1 MSADFT
7 ELAINVSEY
16 TGITDLPN
24 HFGRL
29 CGMAER
35 EIFKHLRVAEMEKTI
50 ALNLTNGAGDLPE
63 DLVEVFKVHDTADR
77 RLDRIAAE
85 LVTPSSDQAIVVS
98 DGFETMNAQRGFAVK
113 ARKLVVYPQYDTVK
127 LTYYARAPGLEAN
140 GTNWLL
146 EAEPNIYIQACAAQ
160 AYIWKQ
166 NPDAAKASKDY
177 TRELLTELQNL
188 DTNLRYKD
196 QKQPN
201 GSWGTP

>member
-24 HFGRL
+24 HFGRI
-29 CGMAER
+29 CAMAER
-35 EIFKHLRVAEMEKTI
+35 EIFKHIRVAEMEKRI
-50 ALNLTNGAGDLPE
+50 DLALTNGVGDLPA
-63 DLVEVFKVHDTADR
+63 DLVEVFKVRDATNR
-77 RLDRIAAE
+77 RIDRISE
-85 LVTPSSDQAIVVS
+85 EIVIPSSDNAITTS
-98 DGFETMNAQRGFAVK
+98 DGYETLNAQRGFAVQG
-113 ARKLVVYPQYDTVK
+113 RKIVVYPQYETIK
-127 LTYYARAPGLEAN
+127 LIYYARAPGLEAN

-196 QKQPN
+196 QRQPN